1 MCKKTA
7 NLVKGEGF
15 FYIVGVIQIPKHRIE
30 SSVVKSLE
38 VSQDFNFLFL
48 QNLKSLF
55 FELLCKIDE
64 QSIKNLFRCPFDDV
78 RLLAVTK
85 PKYFLRTN
93 DASSCSIKI
102 CLNDDREGQ

>member
-1 MCKKTA
+1 ME
-7 NLVKGEGF
+7 KGER
-15 FYIVGVIQIPKHRIE
+15 FYDIGVIQIPKHRIE
-30 SSVVKSLE
+30 SVVL
-38 VSQDFNFLFL
+38 QDFNFLFL

-55 FELLCKIDE
+55 FALLCKIDE

-78 RLLAVTK
+78 RLLAVTE

-102 CLNDDREGQ
+102 CLNVDREGQ